1 MPTMLGTMK
10 CFVNCAIQLSSCR
23 FLAQTSVRYG
33 TWNMYNAT
41 NSWSDRGSNP
51 PLLCTGV
58 TWLANFYLGR
68 RRASER
74 PYGLAPVHTLKG
86 SEGSHI
92 VGSLWDPTIRTH
104 HQRTGA
110 SPYGLSEARRRP
122 STVHKALHSSQHG
135 WHRHLSDDE
144 LLKQFS
150 TAVPNASE
158 ASKILPLSSPKGGG
172 GGALRQSPELRRAL
186 RQKPRA
192 QESAEAKA
200 QSSGER

>member
-74 PYGLAPVHTLKG
+74 PYGLAPVRWWWVR
-86 SEGSHI
+86 I
-92 VGSLWDPTIRTH
+92 VGSHRDPTI
-104 HQRTGA
+104 
-110 SPYGLSEARRRP
+110 
-122 STVHKALHSSQHG
+122 
-135 WHRHLSDDE
+135 WD
-144 LLKQFS
+144 
-150 TAVPNASE
+150 
-158 ASKILPLSSPKGGG
+158 PKD
-172 GGALRQSPELRRAL
+172 P
-186 RQKPRA
+186 
-192 QESAEAKA
+192 
-200 QSSGER
+200 